1 MVVEEMIND
10 DGDDGGDGGDVDG
23 DGCGDERIADH
34 EFTQPPALVPNDDN
48 MSKSASAEPELS

>member
-1 MVVEEMIND
+1 MIND